1 MSAGEA
7 KKRGFGD
14 IVAVWALETRNVLG
28 SDHLSLPSQDSGGA
42 AGQGEEEEEDKED
55 KVDKVDRRG
64 AWEECRQIR
73 GTISA
78 QGPWGQCS
86 QGGQTCAKYKYNNKL
101 LEIQQHKYKYSVTPV

>member
-42 AGQGEEEEEDKED
+42 AGQGEEDKEH

-86 QGGQTCAKYKYNNKL
+86 QGGPDLCKIQ
-101 LEIQQHKYKYSVTPV
+101 IQQ